1 MNKKLLVAAV
11 GAALG
16 TMPALYAQADVKIG
30 GHAQV
35 EIANEEVKS
44 GTGAT
49 SLDRTT
55 FEDNARGR
63 FWITA
68 SEDLGGGMKGLA
80 HYEFKLDTTG
90 ENAIDTDSTD
100 KLLNTSASTNIR
112 EKWVGLQGG
121 FGTIKLGSVKSP
133 YKYAGGVTWDAFV
146 TTNMEARGNG
156 GMSGGVFG
164 HNNFFDNSINYQ
176 SNNFGGLT
184 FGITYSLDEN
194 PTAVDLDGDGV
205 ATDQVSTAEDGDYA
219 AAVEWKGGGLH
230 IVGAVAHND
239 GPYGGGTPTVASAA
253 DSDSTKLGARYN
265 FGNFSV
271 IGQLE
276 NVDPDGPSETDIMF
290 LGFQAKMANWL
301 WVLQYGNSETD
312 PGGVETDYLALG
324 GFYNFSKT
332 FSAFGGYRET
342 DPDGPAETT
351 ALSFGL
357 RKVF

>member
-35 EIANEEVKS
+35 EIAQEEVKNS
-44 GTGAT
+44 TGV
-49 SLDRTT
+49 TT
-55 FEDNARGR
+55 FDGMTVEDNARGR

-80 HYEFKLDTTG
+80 HYEFRLDTTG
-90 ENAIDTDSTD
+90 EGAFDTSG
-100 KLLNTSASTNIR
+100 TSGNIR

-121 FGTIKLGSVKSP
+121 FGTLKFGSVKSP

-146 TTNMEARGNG
+146 TTNLEARGAG

-164 HNNFFDNSINYQ
+164 HNNFFDNSFNYQ
-176 SNNFGGLT
+176 SPNLGGLT
-184 FGITYSLDEN
+184 FGLTYSPDEA
-194 PTAVDLDGDGV
+194 PGSTA
-205 ATDQVSTAEDGDYA
+205 TAEDGDYS
-219 AAVEWKGGGLH
+219 AAVEWKGMGLH
-230 IVGAVAHND
+230 LIGALAHDD
-239 GPYGGGTPTVASAA
+239 GTVGGGTTPSPAA
-253 DSDSTKLGARYN
+253 GTDTDATKIGARYN
-265 FGNFSV
+265 FGDYSV
-271 IGQLE
+271 IAQLE
-276 NVDPDGPSETDIMF
+276 NIEVDTSPKAETDIWF

-301 WVLQYGNSETD
+301 WVAQLGNTEVDVAGVS
-312 PGGVETDYLALG
+312 VETDYLALG
-324 GFYNFSKT
+324 AFYNFSKT
-332 FSAFGGYRET
+332 FSAFGGYRESDT
-342 DPDGPAETT
+342 DGPAETT